1 MASKL
6 ITQRVGVNGN
16 VSYLVRIREAGISV
30 SKTCRTEKEAEKY
43 IREIRSKLD
52 KGESIDIAKIQKL
65 TLGEIFDEYLKF
77 NDVYSGK
84 VYGLKKTKREIGTVP
99 LANFKTANFAAYLKY
114 KLSQEVPDQ
123 ATKKKPSKLYKG
135 KMVLNA
141 KTGELEKKIYS
152 EGTIRKIYYE
162 IKTALKWHAK
172 HHDYTFNT
180 KPFDD
185 NPPPKAWTPR
195 DRILETGEL
204 ERLLEA
210 CDKMYVKKEELK
222 CFILWQY
229 YSCMRAGESLLMK
242 WEHIHLNEKEPQNS
256 YIFVPRE
263 NQKIAHHKNSKNRK
277 VPLRPEFYNFIKD
290 RLTKLKNDKQ
300 IFVFGEYWKSSGIV
314 GARFKIICK
323 NAKVENFKIHDL
335 RHCAVSWYFVNT
347 SLTDIEISEIS
358 GHIELSTLKRYA
370 TLRHSDI
377 GEKLWANGK

>member
-6 ITQRVGVNGN
+6 ITKRTGVNGDI
-16 VSYLVRIREAGISV
+16 SYLVRIRESGISV
-30 SKTCRTEKEAEKY
+30 SKTCKTEKEAEKY
-43 IREIRSKLD
+43 IREIKSKID
-52 KGESIDIAKIQKL
+52 KGESVDIAKIKKL

-77 NDVYSGK
+77 NDVYEGK
-84 VYGLKKTKREIGTVP
+84 VYGLNKTKKEIGKVP
-99 LANFKTANFAAYLKY
+99 LSNFKTANFATYLKY
-114 KLSQEVPDQ
+114 KLTQPIPDQ
-123 ATKKKPSKLYKG
+123 ATKKKSSPLYKG
-135 KMVLNA
+135 KMVLN
-141 KTGELEKKIYS
+141 KETGLMEKKTYS

-172 HHDYTFNT
+172 HHEYTFNT

-185 NPPPKAWTPR
+185 NPAPKAWDPR
-195 DRILETGEL
+195 DRILEEGEL

-210 CDKMYVKKEELK
+210 CDKMYVNQEVLK

-242 WEHIHLNEKEPQNS
+242 WEHIHINEKEPHHS

-263 NQKIAHHKNSKNRK
+263 NQKIAHHKNSKDRK

-290 RLTKLKNDKQ
+290 RIMRLKKDKQ
-300 IFVFGEYWKSSGIV
+300 VFVFGDYWKSSGIV
-314 GARFKIICK
+314 GTRFKIVCK
-323 NAKVENFKIHDL
+323 NAKVDNFTIHDL

-370 TLRHSDI
+370 TLRHNDI
-377 GEKLWANGK
+377 GVKLWKNEK